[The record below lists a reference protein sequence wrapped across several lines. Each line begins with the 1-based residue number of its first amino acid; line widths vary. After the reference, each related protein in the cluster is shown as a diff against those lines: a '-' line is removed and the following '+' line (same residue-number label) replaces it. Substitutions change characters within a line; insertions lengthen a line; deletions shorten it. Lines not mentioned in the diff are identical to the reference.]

1 MWGYLTYVNQMFRK
15 INKTPD
21 RVYALVSWLKL
32 YIYIDK
38 YGDLKEH
45 NTPVGGSDVVQ
56 TSFIL

>member
-1 MWGYLTYVNQMFRK
+1 MFRK

-32 YIYIDK
+32 YIYIHK
-38 YGDLKEH
+38 YGELKEH
-45 NTPVGGSDVVQ
+45 NTPVGGSDDHVVQ